1 MRAASRKKLCFENA
15 RWLVFLGAERV
26 AYYGRD
32 LSNTSRSNSHE
43 EIVLK
48 EYISIGRGDE
58 ASRFEAANQLQ
69 TVAAAFSMHFCAE
82 IRKQLKQKKKITFL
96 KTKTLALIDSNGAI
110 IRYMSVERRYK
121 KDDKFIRFTN
131 NVNYALLQHKA
142 AELGVGMQFVELL
155 MAFSHWTYE
164 VSRAT

>member
-1 MRAASRKKLCFENA
+1 MFS
-15 RWLVFLGAERV
+15 GAERI

-32 LSNTSRSNSHE
+32 LSKTSRSQSHK

-96 KTKTLALIDSNGAI
+96 KTKTLAFTDSNGAK
-110 IRYMSVERRYK
+110 RYMSVECRYK
-121 KDDKFIRFTN
+121 KEDKFIRFTN
-131 NVNYALLQHKA
+131 NVNYALLQYKA
-142 AELGVGMQFVELL
+142 AELGVDMEFVELL